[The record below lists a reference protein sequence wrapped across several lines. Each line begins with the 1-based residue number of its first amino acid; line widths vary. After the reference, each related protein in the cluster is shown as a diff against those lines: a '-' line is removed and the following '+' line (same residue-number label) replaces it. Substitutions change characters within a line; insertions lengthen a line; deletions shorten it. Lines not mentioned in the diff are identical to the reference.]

1 MLKADLEK
9 SGIWK
14 ELKLDVATHL
24 EKPSPQ
30 TPVEVSASFCPWNNL
45 TQATFLL
52 HSGWSVVQLSKV
64 DCHLIIVIA
73 GLK

>member
-9 SGIWK
+9 SGIWN

-45 TQATFLL
+45 TQAAFLL
-52 HSGWSVVQLSKV
+52 HPGWSVVQLGKV